1 MAFFYIWLP
10 VFCSLRK
17 GRKMVK
23 SLLLII
29 SSMTLIFSAV
39 PEKKN
44 SLIGTW
50 CANDNGLILT
60 FSGKD
65 SLSVESVSDSS
76 IKGNGTY
83 SKTDSTFIATINN
96 NEIVMK
102 MQYRYHWKGKDSI
115 EAQAIQFSVNG
126 ELVDSPKE
134 WATMKRCSKG
144 SKINTKDTKK
154 TTNNTKTAK

>member
-1 MAFFYIWLP
+1 MA
-10 VFCSLRK
+10 
-17 GRKMVK
+17 K
-23 SLLLII
+23 SLLLIVTSI
-29 SSMTLIFSAV
+29 TLLFSAV
-39 PEKKN
+39 PEKKF
-44 SLIGTW
+44 SLTGTW

-83 SKTDSTFIATINN
+83 LKTDSTFIATINT

-102 MQYRYHWKGKDSI
+102 MQYRYHWKNKDSI

-126 ELVDSPKE
+126 EVVDSPKE
-134 WATMKRCSKG
+134 WAIMTRCSKT
-144 SKINTKDTKK
+144 SQTNNKDTEKAFS
-154 TTNNTKTAK
+154 NTKTAK

>member
-1 MAFFYIWLP
+1 MGKA
-10 VFCSLRK
+10 
-17 GRKMVK
+17 
-23 SLLLII
+23 LLLII
-29 SSMTLIFSAV
+29 SSITLLFSAV

-65 SLSVESVSDSS
+65 SLSVASVSDSS

-83 SKTDSTFIATINN
+83 LKTDSTFIATINN
-96 NEIVMK
+96 SEIVMK

-126 ELVDSPKE
+126 EVVDSPKE
-134 WATMKRCSKG
+134 WASMIRCSKT
-144 SKINTKDTKK
+144 SQINNKDNKKAPNHTKA
-154 TTNNTKTAK
+154 AK